1 MNPDKTYT
9 YDPKWNFTVTHGNHY
24 AEHKDSTDA
33 WTHGAVFGHS
43 HIGASLPGSD
53 MPREVKP
60 LAFFWWLNPWKH
72 MELLFDAYKAHA
84 EVANEWRDR
93 YHQDEKLWK
102 AAAAERDEATECIRD
117 ELDTT
122 KAERDAANQA
132 VRFLRNQ
139 RKKPSR
145 K

>member
-1 MNPDKTYT
+1 MNPDKTHTYNPKDFKWTMDDIVTEKYT
-9 YDPKWNFTVTHGNHY
+9 YTPGAMSWEKADP
-24 AEHKDSTDA
+24 DA
-33 WTHGAVFGHS
+33 S
-43 HIGASLPGSD
+43 SLPASD
-53 MPREVKP
+53 LPIEVKP

-72 MELLFDAYKAHA
+72 MELLFDAYKHHA

-93 YHQDEKLWK
+93 YHLKEKLWK
-102 AAAAERDEATECIRD
+102 ADAAERDEATECIRD